1 MFGFKRAR
9 YKEEFIFIVIV
20 IIILLMALYSGD
32 SDSKPEDMSGEQSVA
47 EDHNHGLS
55 ASGGN
60 IEGKDAQV
68 ADNDQEPVL
77 VLQDEET
84 TTAKQLAKTI
94 IDEPKEI
101 VVSDDESRMQI
112 KLPYGWSNL
121 SGYNNAAAIQAA
133 KISSLS
139 SMLVIEENKKLLREH
154 TTIGDYHKLVT
165 EKWLSRIDNGIASE
179 PTELQL
185 NGLSAVQS
193 DIFCTINDTD
203 IIIVVYVLESEN
215 HFYQLT
221 FFSRDFAIKQ
231 NRDIFNDAASSF
243 KVLLDHEADNAPEQA
258 DSSTSGSHD
267 DMKLP
272 TDWMEIMRFAS
283 RASDGQ

>member
-9 YKEEFIFIVIV
+9 YKEQFIFIVIV

-32 SDSKPEDMSGEQSVA
+32 SDSKPADISSEQGVA
-47 EDHNHGLS
+47 RENNEELS
-55 ASGGN
+55 AAGGN
-60 IEGKDAQV
+60 IEGKDAQA
-68 ADNDQEPVL
+68 ADNQEPGL

-84 TTAKQLAKTI
+84 TTAKQLPKTI

-139 SMLVIEENKKLLREH
+139 SMLVIAENKKLLREH
-154 TTIGDYHKLVT
+154 TTTGDYHKLVT
-165 EKWLSRIDNGIASE
+165 EKWLSRIENGIASE

-231 NRDIFNDAASSF
+231 NRDIFNEAASSF
-243 KVLLDHEADNAPEQA
+243 KVLQDHEADNAPVQA

-272 TDWMEIMRFAS
+272 LDWMEIMQVAS
-283 RASDGQ
+283 RASDRQ